1 MEVTKQLAIFLENK
15 PGALARLCDAMTEE
29 KINILAVSVV
39 DGVDHAVVRMV
50 VDRPEKAIY
59 LLEGVGILVSE
70 NDVIMFDAPN
80 RPGMLFDIAEKLSK
94 AKINIEYLYCAVQKN
109 QKKGTLVLRPSNLK
123 KALSALSEI
132 G

>member
-1 MEVTKQLAIFLENK
+1 MQVTKQLAIFLENK
-15 PGALARLCDAMTEE
+15 PGALARLCDAMAEE
-29 KINILAVSVV
+29 QINILAVSVV

-59 LLEGVGILVSE
+59 LLEGAGILVSE
-70 NDVIMFDAPN
+70 NEVIMFDAPN
-80 RPGMLFDIAEKLSK
+80 RPGMLLDIAGKLSK

-123 KALSALSEI
+123 KALSVLSEI